1 VIEAVRD
8 LYDYAT
14 LRSSGEATVFVPD
27 LTQNVVVLGARQSS
41 DLLEPGQ
48 SRPFALRRRRGGG
61 GLVLLQSGDV
71 WVDWWI
77 PAADERWSNDVHVT
91 SIRCG
96 EIWRDVLAS
105 LVEGEVTVH
114 EGPLEGEFAHRVV
127 CFAGKGPGE
136 VFVDGRKAVGLTQW
150 RVREGVFLSTVLHAH
165 DSRDVLTLLREAP
178 DGLGE
183 ALDHQ
188 TLSTLGIRDGDG
200 LVDAI
205 ARRSSPARLLRPN
218 LFA

>member
-1 VIEAVRD
+1 MIEAVRD

-14 LRSSGEATVFVPD
+14 LRTLDEATVFVPE
-27 LTQNVVVLGARQSS
+27 LTQKLVVLGARQSS
-41 DLLEPGQ
+41 DILESGRSQ
-48 SRPFALRRRRGGG
+48 QCALRRRRGGG
-61 GLVLLQSGDV
+61 GLVFLQPGDV

-77 PAADERWSNDVHVT
+77 PASDERWSHDVHVT

-96 EIWRDVLAS
+96 EIWRDVLAP

-165 DSRDVLTLLREAP
+165 DSRDVLPLLRDPP
-178 DGLGE
+178 DGLSE
-183 ALDHQ
+183 ALEHQ
-188 TLSTLGIRDGDG
+188 TLSTLGIGDCDG
-200 LVDAI
+200 LTDALR
-205 ARRSSPARLLRPN
+205 RRSDPVRLLRPN
-218 LFA
+218 IEA